1 MASDNSICIDANI
14 LLDIVI
20 KRDRYSKVIV
30 KLQDKDI
37 YVSSSSI
44 GIAYYYSRK
53 AGLSNAEFREIT
65 KKINIIAVD
74 FGVID
79 EAHKLVG
86 ENDLEDAIQIQACL
100 REGVT
105 IFMTADKQLV
115 KQYSF
120 IHALT
125 VELVE

>member
-20 KRDRYSKVIV
+20 KRDRYSRIVV

-44 GIAYYYSRK
+44 GIAYYYSRQ

-65 KKINIIAVD
+65 RRMNIIAVD

-79 EAHKLVG
+79 GAYKLVG

-105 IFMTADKQLV
+105 IFMTADRQLA
-115 KQYSF
+115 KQYSYVQ
-120 IHALT
+120 ALT
-125 VELVE
+125 VELVV